1 MNRLEGRIALITG
14 AASGI
19 GRAQALLF
27 AREGA
32 AVVAADLNG
41 DGAEQVVSE
50 IQAAGGTGLAV
61 KMNVSDEQSVRAGV
75 ETAVARFGR
84 IDILSNTAGA
94 FDHYRQTLDT
104 PRELWDKVLA
114 VNLTSLYLVTNAVL
128 PIMLANG
135 GGKVVSIASGAGLMG
150 GGGGAAYTS
159 TKHAVIGY
167 TRQLAAGYGKQ
178 GIRANA
184 IAPGLIDTPMVADVS
199 HTEET
204 TAWLANQPGGRL
216 GRPEDIANAA
226 LFLVSDESDYI
237 HAVTLPVDG
246 GLINTL

>member
-1 MNRLEGRIALITG
+1 MNRLEGKTALITG

-41 DGAEQVVSE
+41 DGTEQVVTE
-50 IQAAGGTGLAV
+50 IEATGGTGLAV
-61 KMNVSDEQSVRAGV
+61 KMDVSDNESVHAAV
-75 ETAVARFGR
+75 ESAVSRFGR

-94 FDHYRQTLDT
+94 FDYYRQTLDT
-104 PRELWDKVLA
+104 PRELWDKLIA

-135 GGKVVSIASGAGLMG
+135 GGKVVMIASGAGLMG

-184 IAPGLIDTPMVADVS
+184 IAPGLIDTPMVADIS

-204 TAWLANQPGGRL
+204 TAWLGTQPGQRL

-237 HAVTLPVDG
+237 HAITLPVDG
-246 GLINTL
+246 GLISTL

>member
-32 AVVAADLNG
+32 AVVAGDLNG

-61 KMNVSDEQSVRAGV
+61 KMDVSDEQSVRAAV

-84 IDILSNTAGA
+84 IDILSNTAGT
-94 FDHYRQTLDT
+94 FDLYRQTLDT
-104 PRELWDKVLA
+104 PRELWDQVLA

-128 PIMLANG
+128 PIMLVNG
-135 GGKVVSIASGAGLMG
+135 WGKVVSIESGAGLMG
-150 GGGGAAYTS
+150 GEGGAA
-159 TKHAVIGY
+159 
-167 TRQLAAGYGKQ
+167 
-178 GIRANA
+178 
-184 IAPGLIDTPMVADVS
+184 
-199 HTEET
+199 
-204 TAWLANQPGGRL
+204 
-216 GRPEDIANAA
+216 
-226 LFLVSDESDYI
+226 
-237 HAVTLPVDG
+237 
-246 GLINTL
+246 

>member
-41 DGAEQVVSE
+41 DGAEQVVSDV
-50 IQAAGGTGLAV
+50 QAAGGTGLAV
-61 KMNVSDEQSVRAGV
+61 KMDVSDEQSVRAAV
-75 ETAVARFGR
+75 ETAAARFGR
-84 IDILSNTAGA
+84 IDILSNTAGT

-104 PRELWDKVLA
+104 PRELWDKVVA

-128 PIMLANG
+128 PIMLAHG
-135 GGKVVSIASGAGLMG
+135 GGRVVSIASGAGFKG

>member
-50 IQAAGGTGLAV
+50 IQAADGTGLAV
-61 KMNVSDEQSVRAGV
+61 KMDVSDEQSVQAAV
-75 ETAVARFGR
+75 ESAVARFGR
-84 IDILSNTAGA
+84 IDILSNTAGT

-114 VNLTSLYLVTNAVL
+114 VNLTSLYLVTNTVL

-150 GGGGAAYTS
+150 QGRVKVAEIAA
-159 TKHAVIGY
+159 
-167 TRQLAAGYGKQ
+167 
-178 GIRANA
+178 
-184 IAPGLIDTPMVADVS
+184 
-199 HTEET
+199 
-204 TAWLANQPGGRL
+204 
-216 GRPEDIANAA
+216 
-226 LFLVSDESDYI
+226 
-237 HAVTLPVDG
+237 
-246 GLINTL
+246 

>member
-1 MNRLEGRIALITG
+1 MNRLQGKITLITG

-32 AVVAADLNG
+32 AVVAADLNA
-41 DGAEQVVSE
+41 DGAKQLVSE
-50 IQAAGGTGLAV
+50 IEAAGGTALAV
-61 KMNVSDEQSVRAGV
+61 MMDVSDSDSVRAAV

-94 FDHYRQTLDT
+94 FDQYSQTLDT
-104 PRELWDKVLA
+104 PRELWDKLIA

-128 PIMLANG
+128 PSMLASG
-135 GGKVVSIASGAGLMG
+135 GGKVVSIASGAGLVG

-184 IAPGLIDTPMVADVS
+184 IAPGLIDTPMVADIS
-199 HTEET
+199 HTDET

-237 HAVTLPVDG
+237 HGVTLPVDG

>member
-1 MNRLEGRIALITG
+1 VNRLEGKIALITG

-50 IQAAGGTGLAV
+50 IQAEGGSGLAV
-61 KMNVSDEQSVRAGV
+61 RVEVSDQQSVQAAV
-75 ETAVARFGR
+75 DTAVARFGR

-104 PRELWDKVLA
+104 PRELWDKLIA
-114 VNLTSLYLVTNAVL
+114 VNLTSQYLVTNAVL

-135 GGKVVSIASGAGLMG
+135 GGRIVSIASGAGLMG

-167 TRQLAAGYGKQ
+167 TRQLAAGYGKR

-204 TAWLANQPGGRL
+204 QAWLANQPGGRL

>member
-1 MNRLEGRIALITG
+1 VNRLEGKIALITG

-50 IQAAGGTGLAV
+50 IQAEGGTGLAV
-61 KMNVSDEQSVRAGV
+61 MVDVSDQHSVQAAV
-75 ETAVARFGR
+75 DTAVARFGR

-104 PRELWDKVLA
+104 PRELWDKLIA
-114 VNLTSLYLVTNAVL
+114 VNLTSQYLVSNAVL

-135 GGKVVSIASGAGLMG
+135 GGRVVSIASGAGLMG

-204 TAWLANQPGGRL
+204 QAWLATQPGVRL

>member
-1 MNRLEGRIALITG
+1 MRRLDGKVALVTG

-32 AVVAADLNG
+32 RVIAADR
-41 DGAEQVVSE
+41 DGAGAAQVIGE
-50 IQAAGGTGLAV
+50 IETAGGSGLAV
-61 KMNVSDEQSVRAGV
+61 EMDVSSAESVRAGV
-75 ETAVARFGR
+75 GAATAEFGR
-84 IDILSNTAGA
+84 IDILSNTAGL
-94 FDHYRQTLDT
+94 FDHYSQALDT
-104 PRELWDKVLA
+104 SRELWDGLIA
-114 VNLTSLYLVTNAVL
+114 VNLTGVHLVTTAVL
-128 PIMLANG
+128 PVMLEHG
-135 GGKVVSIASGAGLMG
+135 DGRIVTIASGAGLLG

-159 TKHAVIGY
+159 TKHAVVGY

-178 GIRANA
+178 GIRENA

-199 HTEET
+199 KTPET
-204 TAWLANQPGGRL
+204 QAWLATQPGQRL

-226 LFLVSDESDYI
+226 LFLVSDESEYI

-246 GLINTL
+246 GLVNTL

>member
-41 DGAEQVVSE
+41 AGAEQVVSDV
-50 IQAAGGTGLAV
+50 QAAGGTGLAV
-61 KMNVSDEQSVRAGV
+61 KMDVSDEQSVQAAV

-84 IDILSNTAGA
+84 IDILSNTAGT

-135 GGKVVSIASGAGLMG
+135 GGKVVSIASGAGFMG

>member
-1 MNRLEGRIALITG
+1 MNRLDGKIALITG

-41 DGAEQVVSE
+41 DGVEQVVSE
-50 IQAAGGTGLAV
+50 IQAEGGTGLAV
-61 KMNVSDEQSVRAGV
+61 KVDVSDQHSVQAAV
-75 ETAVARFGR
+75 DTAVARFGR

-104 PRELWDKVLA
+104 PRELWDKLIA
-114 VNLTSLYLVTNAVL
+114 VNLTSQYLVTNAVL

-135 GGKVVSIASGAGLMG
+135 GGRVVSIASGAGLMG

-204 TAWLANQPGGRL
+204 RTWLATQPGVRL

-226 LFLVSDESDYI
+226 LFLVSDESEYI

>member
-1 MNRLEGRIALITG
+1 VNRLEGKIALITG

-41 DGAEQVVSE
+41 DGAEQVVSD
-50 IQAAGGTGLAV
+50 IQAAV
-61 KMNVSDEQSVRAGV
+61 D
-75 ETAVARFGR
+75 TAVARFGR

-104 PRELWDKVLA
+104 PRELWDKLIA
-114 VNLTSLYLVTNAVL
+114 VNLTSQYLVTNAVL

-135 GGKVVSIASGAGLMG
+135 GGRVVSIASGAGLMG

-204 TAWLANQPGGRL
+204 QAWLATQPGVRL

>member
-41 DGAEQVVSE
+41 NGAEQVVSE

-61 KMNVSDEQSVRAGV
+61 KMDVSDEHSVRAAV
-75 ETAVARFGR
+75 ETAAARFGR
-84 IDILSNTAGA
+84 IDILSNTAGT
-94 FDHYRQTLDT
+94 FDNYQQTLDT
-104 PRELWDKVLA
+104 PRELWDKVIA

>member
-61 KMNVSDEQSVRAGV
+61 RMDVSDEQSVRAAV
-75 ETAVARFGR
+75 ETAAARFGR
-84 IDILSNTAGA
+84 IDILSNTAGT
-94 FDHYRQTLDT
+94 FDQYQQTLDT
-104 PRELWDKVLA
+104 PRELWDRVIA
-114 VNLTSLYLVTNAVL
+114 VNLTGLYLVTNAVL
-128 PIMLANG
+128 PMMLAHG

-150 GGGGAAYTS
+150 GGGGAGYTS

>member
-1 MNRLEGRIALITG
+1 MNRLAGKVALITG

-32 AVVAADLNG
+32 TVVAADLN
-41 DGAEQVVSE
+41 DEGAEEVISE
-50 IQAAGGTGLAV
+50 VEAAGGAGLAV
-61 KMNVSDEQSVRAGV
+61 RMDVTDDASVRASV
-75 ETAVARFGR
+75 AAAVDEFGR

-94 FDHYRQTLDT
+94 FDHYQQTLDT
-104 PRELWDKVLA
+104 PRDLWDKLIA
-114 VNLTSLYLVTNAVL
+114 VNVTSLYLVTNAVL
-128 PIMLANG
+128 PSMLANG
-135 GGKVVSIASGAGLMG
+135 GGKVVSIASGAALMG

-159 TKHAVIGY
+159 SKHAVVGY
-167 TRQLAAGYGKQ
+167 TRQLSAGYGKQ

-184 IAPGLIDTPMVADVS
+184 IAPGLIDTPMVADVA
-199 HTEET
+199 HTEQT
-204 TAWLANQPGGRL
+204 QAWMATQPGQRL

-246 GLINTL
+246 GLVNTL

>member
-41 DGAEQVVSE
+41 NGAEQVVSE

-61 KMNVSDEQSVRAGV
+61 KMDVSDEHSVRAAV
-75 ETAVARFGR
+75 ETAAARLGR
-84 IDILSNTAGA
+84 IDILSNTAGT
-94 FDHYRQTLDT
+94 FDNYQQTLDT
-104 PRELWDKVLA
+104 PRELWDKVIA

>member
-61 KMNVSDEQSVRAGV
+61 KMDVSDEQSVRAAV

-84 IDILSNTAGA
+84 IDILSNTAGT

-104 PRELWDKVLA
+104 PRELWDKLLA

>member
-41 DGAEQVVSE
+41 DGAEQVVSDV
-50 IQAAGGTGLAV
+50 QAAGGTGLAV
-61 KMNVSDEQSVRAGV
+61 KMDVSDEQSVRAAV
-75 ETAVARFGR
+75 ETAAARFGR
-84 IDILSNTAGA
+84 IDILSNTAGT

-104 PRELWDKVLA
+104 PRELWDKVVA

-128 PIMLANG
+128 PIMLAHG
-135 GGKVVSIASGAGLMG
+135 GGRVVSIASGAGFMG

>member
-1 MNRLEGRIALITG
+1 
-14 AASGI
+14 
-19 GRAQALLF
+19 
-27 AREGA
+27 
-32 AVVAADLNG
+32 
-41 DGAEQVVSE
+41 
-50 IQAAGGTGLAV
+50 
-61 KMNVSDEQSVRAGV
+61 
-75 ETAVARFGR
+75 
-84 IDILSNTAGA
+84 
-94 FDHYRQTLDT
+94 
-104 PRELWDKVLA
+104 
-114 VNLTSLYLVTNAVL
+114 
-128 PIMLANG
+128 MLANG
-135 GGKVVSIASGAGLMG
+135 GGKVVMIASGAGLMG

-184 IAPGLIDTPMVADVS
+184 IAPGLIDTPMVADIS

-204 TAWLANQPGGRL
+204 TTWLGTQPGQRL

-246 GLINTL
+246 GLISTL

>member
-1 MNRLEGRIALITG
+1 MRRLDGKVALVTG

-32 AVVAADLNG
+32 RVIAADR
-41 DGAEQVVSE
+41 DGAGAAQVVSE
-50 IQAAGGTGLAV
+50 IESAGGSGLAV
-61 KMNVSDEQSVRAGV
+61 EMNVSSAESVRAGV
-75 ETAVARFGR
+75 GAATTAFGR
-84 IDILSNTAGA
+84 IDILSNTAGL
-94 FDHYRQTLDT
+94 FDHYSQALDT
-104 PRELWDKVLA
+104 SRELWDGLIA
-114 VNLTSLYLVTNAVL
+114 VNLTGVHLVTTAVL
-128 PIMLANG
+128 PVMLEHG
-135 GGKVVSIASGAGLMG
+135 DGRIVTIASGAGLRG

-159 TKHAVIGY
+159 TKHAVVGY

-184 IAPGLIDTPMVADVS
+184 IAPGLIDTPMVADITQTS
-199 HTEET
+199 ET
-204 TAWLANQPGGRL
+204 QAWMATQPGQRL

-246 GLINTL
+246 GLVNTL